1 LYSFHRITE
10 KTIINIQKLIEG
22 ISLERLETLEF
33 GFQLKSFKNQEILK
47 EIFKNL
53 DEKATALGSIPPL
66 TTFSFSVNTW

>member
-1 LYSFHRITE
+1 
-10 KTIINIQKLIEG
+10 
-22 ISLERLETLEF
+22 
-33 GFQLKSFKNQEILK
+33 LKSFKNQEILK